1 MLSLHTNAAALSAQS
16 SISKTQQSL
25 STSMTRLS
33 TGYRINSA
41 MDDAA
46 GLQIA
51 TRLKAQTSGMA
62 MAMRNTQNA
71 TSMIQTAD
79 GALGETVNILVR
91 MKDLATQ
98 AADGSS
104 TADDRDAMQAEFDT
118 LTNELSNVL
127 GNTSFAG
134 AKLMSKQATASDVSA
149 ALLAKSV
156 DTTAVG
162 TTGGTGTA
170 KDAYTATSTLATA
183 QSTYDATPNTANADA
198 LTTAAKSSAD
208 ANKANDVAVAKLAAS
223 TAFHV
228 AAEASFNGGAA
239 GTGDGKFAANLNFQI
254 GASTSE
260 SMSFNLSPQLTD
272 MHAAIKNATT
282 EYNTFGA
289 ASKLAGTELTVAG
302 GASAA
307 IDKLQAAIDSVGTA
321 RSALGAAGNRLDHVA
336 TNLANVSTNTA
347 GATGRIMDTDFATES
362 SNMTASQMLLQAG
375 TAMLKQ
381 SNSMSSM
388 VMSLLQ

>member
-1 MLSLHTNAAALSAQS
+1 MLSLHTNSAALSAQN

-91 MKDLATQ
+91 MKDLSTQ
-98 AADGSS
+98 AADGSA
-104 TADDRDAMQAEFDT
+104 TDKDKTAMQAEFDT
-118 LTNELSNVL
+118 LTAELSNIV
-127 GNTSFAG
+127 GNTSFGG
-134 AKLMSKQATASDVSA
+134 AKLMTKKATSTEQSTAVTVAGAAVTTAATKATALS
-149 ALLAKSV
+149 
-156 DTTAVG
+156 TAN
-162 TTGGTGTA
+162 A
-170 KDAYTATSTLATA
+170 AYTAAVAANTTSTPATVSALALAQTA
-183 QSTYDATPNTANADA
+183 LDTAKAEDAA
-198 LTTAAKSSAD
+198 
-208 ANKANDVAVAKLAAS
+208 AKLAVTTTAS
-223 TAFHV
+223 YS
-228 AAEASFNGGAA
+228 AAASASSV
-239 GTGDGKFAANLNFQI
+239 DGKFGAGLNFQI
-254 GASTSE
+254 GASTTE
-260 SMSFNLSPQLTD
+260 TMGLDLSGQLVT
-272 MHAAIKNATT
+272 MHSALSSATA
-282 EYNTFGA
+282 EYNSFGA
-289 ASKLAGTELTVAG
+289 PIAGGGAELTAAG
-302 GASAA
+302 SASAT
-307 IDKLQAAIDSVGTA
+307 IDKLQAAIDAVGSV

>member
-1 MLSLHTNAAALSAQS
+1 MLSLHTNSAALSAQN
-16 SISKTQQSL
+16 SISKTQNSL

-33 TGYRINSA
+33 TGYRINTA

-98 AADGSS
+98 AADASA
-104 TADDRDAMQAEFDT
+104 TTDDKTAMQAEFDT
-118 LTNELSNVL
+118 LTAELSNIV
-127 GNTSFAG
+127 GNTSFGG
-134 AKLMSKQATASDVSA
+134 AKLMTVKATTAQQTIAAGISNTKATAAATDVTD
-149 ALLAKSV
+149 LGTK
-156 DTTAVG
+156 TTAY
-162 TTGGTGTA
+162 TTA
-170 KDAYTATSTLATA
+170 KGLS
-183 QSTYDATPNTANADA
+183 DATPTNATLLATTNAAADA
-198 LTTAAKSSAD
+198 MLKATDKS
-208 ANKANDVAVAKLAAS
+208 KAS
-223 TAFHV
+223 TV
-228 AAEASFNGGAA
+228 AAAAALAYSNAA
-239 GTGDGKFAANLNFQI
+239 GLSTVDGKFAAAVDFQI

-260 SMSFNLSPQLTD
+260 KMGLDLSSQLTA
-272 MHAAIKNATT
+272 MHSALGNATA
-282 EYNTFGA
+282 EYNSFGA
-289 ASKLAGTELTVAG
+289 ALAASGAELTAAG
-302 GASAA
+302 SASAT
-307 IDKLQAAIDSVGTA
+307 IDKLQTAIDAVGTA

-336 TNLANVSTNTA
+336 TNLANVSTNTQA
-347 GATGRIMDTDFATES
+347 ASGRIMDTDFATES

>member
-79 GALGETVNILVR
+79 GALGESVNILVR

-104 TADDRDAMQAEFDT
+104 TADDRAAMQAEFDT

-134 AKLMSKQATASDVSA
+134 AKLMSKQANASDVSA

-156 DTTAVG
+156 DATAVG
-162 TTGGTGTA
+162 SSTGTGTLNKA
-170 KDAYTATSTLATA
+170 NTATSALATA
-183 QSTYDATPNTANADA
+183 QSNYDAGPTDALATA

-208 ANKANDVAVAKLAAS
+208 ANKANAVAVAKSAAS
-223 TAFHV
+223 TAYHALAEKS
-228 AAEASFNGGAA
+228 AAAA
-239 GTGDGKFAANLNFQI
+239 PGTGDGKFAANLQFQI
-254 GASTSE
+254 GASTTE
-260 SMSFNLSPQLTD
+260 TMSFDLSSQLGA
-272 MHAAIKNATT
+272 MQVAIKGSTANF
-282 EYNTFGA
+282 NTFGA
-289 ASKLAGTELTVAG
+289 AASTVGTELTAAG

-307 IDKLQAAIDSVGTA
+307 IDKLQTAIDSVGTA

-336 TNLANVSTNTA
+336 TNLANVSTNTQ
-347 GATGRIMDTDFATES
+347 GAAGRIMDTDFATES